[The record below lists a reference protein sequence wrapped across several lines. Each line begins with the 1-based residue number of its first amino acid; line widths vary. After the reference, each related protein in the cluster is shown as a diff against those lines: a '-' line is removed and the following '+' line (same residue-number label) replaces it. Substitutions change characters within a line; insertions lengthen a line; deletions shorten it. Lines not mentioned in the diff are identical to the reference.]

1 MRSLTLWVWIVV
13 MLLVAAPAQARDKDI
28 VVPRS
33 HPAAANGPV
42 VNAVA
47 LGEFELNLNCN
58 QEHRIY
64 LGVASEDSI
73 SLSQI
78 LADHLI
84 IVIFNSFCII
94 CQADAG
100 MLNSMYQM
108 VTDDPLLEGKVKII
122 GIGTGNTAVEVEQF
136 QQNHKVPYPL
146 FADPKFKLEKAIPEN
161 LRAPMFVAVKNSGAG
176 PLEVVQT
183 HMGPLKSFGDLLREA
198 LAQAVPDPPLPP
210 SSAKHAGN

>member
-1 MRSLTLWVWIVV
+1 MRRSRKIVFVITICLTCFFG
-13 MLLVAAPAQARDKDI
+13 RT
-28 VVPRS
+28 
-33 HPAAANGPV
+33 AAADGPV

-47 LGEFELNLNCN
+47 LGDLQLNLNCN
-58 QEHRIY
+58 QEHRTY

-73 SLSQI
+73 TLSQI
-78 LADHLI
+78 RADHLI
-84 IVIFNSFCII
+84 IVIFSSFCTI

-100 MLNSMYQM
+100 ILNSMYQM
-108 VTDDPLLEGKVKII
+108 VTDDPLLEGKVKMI

-146 FADPKFKLEKAIPEN
+146 FADPEFKLEKAIPEN

-183 HMGPLKSFGDLLREA
+183 HMGPLKSLDDILKEI
-198 LAQAVPDPPLPP
+198 LARAVPDPPLPT
-210 SSAKHAGN
+210 ARARHAAH